1 MPAVDRQWLLLVTV
15 ALLSVY
21 VVGVGGS
28 TAAALGRRE
37 AWRRGRRAGVE
48 PDLNATTVVLEAPR
62 LPAVFN
68 AMRVIGWIAFVPAMA
83 LGVFAVAAY
92 PWVLPFTVVVMV
104 GLNAFYFTAM
114 DGLGH
119 RLTLTPDTFEVG
131 DRRVQW
137 IHVTDLTGAHIGAF
151 RAGRMSEAG
160 EWQDPKL
167 APNVVFYRLNR
178 ALVQPRKSIWQRLTG
193 LTYFDGMIRNTFG
206 VTTEQLLRA
215 MRDRQRRALDAQ
227 GPPLGRRGI

>member
-1 MPAVDRQWLLLVTV
+1 MDRQALLLLTV
-15 ALLSVY
+15 ALLCVY

-28 TAAALGRRE
+28 TAAAIGRRE
-37 AWRRGRRAGVE
+37 AWRRGRGRGLD

-62 LPAVFN
+62 LSRAFEV
-68 AMRVIGWIAFVPAMA
+68 MRIAGWIAFVPAMG

-104 GLNAFYFTAM
+104 GLNAFYFSAM

-119 RLTLTPDTFEVG
+119 RLTLTPDAFEIAG
-131 DRRVQW
+131 HRVLW

-178 ALVQPRKSIWQRLTG
+178 ALVQPRKSIWRRWTG
-193 LTYFDGMIRNTFG
+193 LSYFDGMIRNTFG
-206 VTTEQLLRA
+206 ITTEQLLRA
-215 MRDRQRRALDAQ
+215 MRDRQRRALEAQ
-227 GPPLGRRGI
+227 GPPLGRRVANP